1 MKSFILIL
9 VFEMSH
15 FTLSLAIEEKCSGE
29 ICIPLDYDKHH
40 LPNTNETNE
49 VMIDISE
56 LRILKIDD
64 NDCII
69 KSSFWMHTHWNEPR
83 LIVSP
88 NATKDFHKLDE
99 LFYEYLWIPDIVIP
113 SVDDIDMIHF
123 FNNKRD
129 LIYIPNTKILMFSVN
144 VVLETYCSMKF
155 ENYPMDIHTCGIY
168 FKSWSNNASFVRLSS
183 RILEFEKDF
192 NILEYSLDVH
202 KVPVGSEIT
211 QGMIFS
217 YTGFKIKLK
226 RNINKYIANYYVPS
240 GILVTITWVNKII
253 INCNYIYNYIID

>member
-1 MKSFILIL
+1 MKSFMLIL

-15 FTLSLAIEEKCSGE
+15 FTLSLAREEKCSGE

-40 LPNTNETNE
+40 LPKINETNE
-49 VMIDISE
+49 VTIDISE

-69 KSSFWMHTHWNEPR
+69 KSSFWIHAHWNEPR
-83 LIVSP
+83 LIASP
-88 NATKDFHKLDE
+88 NATKEFYKLDE
-99 LFYEYLWIPDIVIP
+99 SFYNYLWIPDIVIP

-129 LIYIPNTKILMFSVN
+129 LIYIPNIKMLMLSVN

-155 ENYPMDIHTCGIY
+155 ENYPIDIHTCGIY

-192 NILEYSLDVH
+192 NILEYSMDVH
-202 KVPVGSEIT
+202 KVPIGSEIT

-226 RNINKYIANYYVPS
+226 RNIKKYIANYYIPS
-240 GILVTITWVNKII
+240 GILVTISWVNRILKS
-253 INCNYIYNYIID
+253 